1 MSASKP
7 KKEVKMNKA
16 RLLSLTVS
24 LSLMAYSLQGFG
36 RGFGLLL
43 GHPVTWF
50 DGH

>member
-7 KKEVKMNKA
+7 KKEVKMNKT
-16 RLLSLTVS
+16 RLISLTVS
-24 LSLMAYSLQGFG
+24 LSALAFSLQGFG
-36 RGFGLLL
+36 RGLCLLL